1 MTTRPYDVVVIGAG
15 PAGSTVATF
24 LARAG
29 LRVAILDR
37 DRMPRF
43 HIGESLMPETYW
55 VFKRL
60 GVLPEL
66 QRSRFPRKYSV
77 QFVNHQGRESVPF
90 YFFET
95 NPHESAVTWQVWRAD
110 FDQMLL
116 ACALNAGAEFFAQH
130 NVIDL
135 VQEDGRV
142 RGVIARAQNG
152 AANLVEFRARVTV
165 DASGLSAF
173 IARRLNLIRVDP
185 LLKKASIWTYYRG
198 AHRAEGID
206 EGATLILHTRE
217 KRAWFWYIPL
227 PDDTVSVGVV
237 SDRDYLLRSK
247 QPEEVFHEEVANC
260 PAVEWRLAK
269 GQQRGPY
276 YVVRD
281 YSYTTTEPAGDG
293 WLLIG
298 DALGFVD
305 PIYSSGVFLAL
316 KSGELAAAAI
326 LSALASSSAP
336 TRDQLGGWIPPFRRG
351 VQAIR
356 RLVLAFYT
364 KEFSFGRFIRAYPEH
379 RKRLVDLLVGNV
391 FNDDVHRIFDDMAK
405 FVPLPD

>member
-1 MTTRPYDVVVIGAG
+1 MNTRVYDVAIIGAG
-15 PAGSTVATF
+15 PAGTTLGTF

-37 DRMPRF
+37 DQPPRF

-60 GVLPEL
+60 GLLPAL
-66 QRSRFPRKYSV
+66 RASKFPRKYSV
-77 QFVNHQGRESVPF
+77 QFVSHRGKESVPF

-110 FDQMLL
+110 FDAMLL
-116 ACALNAGAEFFAQH
+116 NCAREAGVEFLGGY
-130 NVIDL
+130 NVVDL
-135 VQEDGRV
+135 IQEGDAV
-142 RGVIARAQNG
+142 RGVQARSTANG
-152 AANLVEFRARVTV
+152 DETLAVEAKLTV
-165 DASGLSAF
+165 DASGLSAL
-173 IARRLNLIRVDP
+173 IARRFRLIETDP

-198 AHRAEGID
+198 AHREPGID

-217 KRAWFWYIPL
+217 KQAWFWYIPL
-227 PDDTVSVGVV
+227 PDDVVSVGVV
-237 SDRDYLLRSK
+237 SDRDYLLRSNR
-247 QPEEVFHEEVANC
+247 PEEIFQEEVANC
-260 PAVEWRLAK
+260 PAIEWRLAK
-269 GQQRGPY
+269 GRQFGPY
-276 YVVRD
+276 YTVRD
-281 YSYTTTEPAGDG
+281 YSYSTRQPAGPG
-293 WLLIG
+293 WLLVG

-316 KSGELAAAAI
+316 KSGELAASAI
-326 LSALASSSAP
+326 LSGFASGNLAPETIAAWVP
-336 TRDQLGGWIPPFRRG
+336 AFKKG

-364 KEFSFGRFIRAYPEH
+364 KEFSFGAFVRRYPEH

-391 FNDDVHRIFDDMAK
+391 FNEDVHRIFDDMARMI
-405 FVPLPD
+405 PLPE